1 LPLIG
6 GDTVASWNFPGAYT
20 GHADLE
26 EKARA
31 EIVRLENLLGKKE
44 YTDYIL
50 FVSIANQYDLLGDG
64 AKELEYLR
72 YALAL
77 DATTTGLAW
86 HNTGQ
91 LFARLGALRS
101 ARHALEQAVLA
112 QPIMQYH
119 QALLDLLLHSFPD
132 DTKSIT
138 EERRALGQIPGE
150 LAQ

>member
-1 LPLIG
+1 
-6 GDTVASWNFPGAYT
+6 VSWNFQGAYT
-20 GHADLE
+20 GHPDLK
-26 EKARA
+26 EKAKS
-31 EIVRLENLLGKKE
+31 EIKRLSGLLGKKE
-44 YTDYIL
+44 ETGYPDYIL
-50 FVSIANQYDLLGDG
+50 YVGIANEYDLLGDG